1 MTALLPDGRT
11 APDLP
16 AFRALAADRRV
27 IPVARRVMADGQ
39 TPVGLYRA
47 LAQDRPGTF
56 LLESAEHDGTWGKY
70 SFIGVRTAAMLTER
84 GGEAVWVGN
93 VPVGL
98 PTQGDPLDAL
108 RDTVAALHTEPL
120 PGLPPL
126 TSGMVG
132 MIGYDAVRRWEAI
145 PDDNPDELGLPDLAM
160 LLVTDLAVF
169 DHADNTVWLI
179 ANAVN
184 FDATAE
190 RVDQAHH
197 DAVQR
202 LDAMT
207 ARLAGGATVPA
218 TALDPDAAAA
228 PQRRTAQPDY
238 EAGVRRSVDH
248 IRAGDAFQI
257 VLSQR
262 FAVPCPA
269 EALDVYRVLRGSNP
283 SPYLYLFRIPHPDDA
298 DRVWFDIVGSSPEA
312 LVKVTGGRCMMHPI
326 AGTRPRGAT
335 PQQDAELAED
345 LLADQKERAEHLM
358 LVDLGRNDLGR
369 ICAPGSVEVVEF
381 MKIER
386 YSHVMHIVST
396 VVGELAAG
404 RTGYD
409 ALAATFPAGTLS
421 GAPKVRAMEIIDEL
435 EPVRRGLYGGVVG
448 YLDFAGDVDT
458 AIAIRTAVIADGRA
472 TVQAGAGLV
481 ADSDPARE
489 DEECRNKAAA
499 VLRAI
504 AVANSMRPL
513 TGAP

>member
-1 MTALLPDGRT
+1 MTAVGPDGST
-11 APDLP
+11 SPDLSG
-16 AFRALAADRRV
+16 FRALAADRRV
-27 IPVARRVMADGQ
+27 IPVVRRAMADGQ

-56 LLESAEHDGTWGKY
+56 LLESAEHDGAWGRY

-84 GGEAVWVGN
+84 EGQVHWVGN

-98 PTQGDPLDAL
+98 PVCGDPLDAL
-108 RDTVAALHTEPL
+108 RDTVSILHTERL

-145 PDDNPDELGLPDLAM
+145 PDQNPDELGLPDLAM
-160 LLVTDLAVF
+160 LLVTDLAVY

-184 FDATAE
+184 FDATGE
-190 RVDQAHH
+190 RVDQAHA
-197 DAVQR
+197 DAVRR
-202 LDAMT
+202 LDDMADL
-207 ARLAGGATVPA
+207 LAAGATVPA
-218 TALDPDAAAA
+218 ATLDMAAAA
-228 PQRRTAQPDY
+228 VPQRRTTQEDY
-238 EAGVRRSVDH
+238 EAGVRRSVDY

-262 FAVPCPA
+262 FATSCTA
-269 EALDVYRVLRGSNP
+269 DALDVYRVLRGSNP
-283 SPYLYLFRIPHPDDA
+283 SPYLYVFRIPHPDDPE
-298 DRVWFDIVGSSPEA
+298 RVWFDIVGSSPEA
-312 LVKVTGGRCMMHPI
+312 LVKVTSGRCMMHPI

-335 PQQDAELAED
+335 PEEDAGLAED
-345 LLADQKERAEHLM
+345 LLADEKERAEHLM

-369 ICAPGSVEVVEF
+369 ICAPGTVEVVEF

-396 VVGELAAG
+396 VVGELAPG
-404 RTGYD
+404 RTGFD

-458 AIAIRTAVIADGRA
+458 AIAIRTAVLRDGRA
-472 TVQAGAGLV
+472 VVQAGAGLV
-481 ADSDPARE
+481 ADSDPERE

-504 AVANSMRPL
+504 AVANSLRNL
-513 TGAP
+513 GS